1 MADGSLQIS
10 SLWDLL
16 MSVDWTEGWLLT
28 LLGFHSLCL
37 ILTFASRQHRNVQT
51 IYFLCLL
58 ALAYSAS
65 YINEIAAIKW
75 RSFSKHQ
82 YFDAH
87 GVFISLV
94 FSVPLLINAV
104 IILVMWLISM
114 TNQMVEVTR
123 LRIQRQQKP
132 KDD

>member
-1 MADGSLQIS
+1 NYTLHDMDNFSLGIP
-10 SLWDLL
+10 SLA
-16 MSVDWTEGWLLT
+16 SVDWTEGWLLT

-104 IILVMWLISM
+104 IILNLQEQWKIRKNKQKKSPKIS
-114 TNQMVEVTR
+114 
-123 LRIQRQQKP
+123 I
-132 KDD
+132 